1 MFRPLPFFIGVRYT
15 RARRRSLFVSFI
27 SLTSIIGLA
36 LGVLVMIVVLSVM
49 NGFDREMRDRV
60 LGMVPHATLDSAT
73 PIKDWRTIG
82 EGLLSHPQVA
92 AIAPFTQMQGLLT
105 NNGEVQK
112 VLVNA
117 IDPVEEGRVSIIGD
131 YFLDG
136 QGTLESLK
144 AGEFGILIGDLA
156 AKKLGLALGDKVTF
170 VAPEVSVTPAG
181 MFPRMKRFTVVGI
194 FHVGAGEIDGHV
206 VMTHVEDAGR
216 LLRLKPG
223 EVQGIRLRLHDLFQA
238 PQVAWELAG
247 LLREQDFYARDWTR
261 THGNLYQA
269 IRMEKTMIG
278 LLLLLIVAVAAFN
291 IISTL
296 VMVVTDKKAD
306 IAILR
311 TLGATP
317 RQIMATFM
325 VQGSVIGVV
334 GTVLGGVLGVLAA
347 LNVSAAIKGLENLLG
362 IRFLNA
368 EVYFIDYL
376 PSQVQGT
383 DVALVCGAALV
394 LSFLATLYPAWRAAR
409 TQPAEALRYE

>member
-60 LGMVPHATLDSAT
+60 LGMVPHATLDSTT

-82 EGLLSHPQVA
+82 EGLLRHPQVA

-105 NNGEVQK
+105 NNGQVQK

-117 IDPVEEGRVSIIGD
+117 IDPVEEAKVSIIGD
-131 YFLDG
+131 YFREGSLD
-136 QGTLESLK
+136 SLQ
-144 AGEFGILIGDLA
+144 AGGFGILIGDLA
-156 AKKLGLALGDKVTF
+156 AKKLGLAIGDKVTF
-170 VAPEVSVTPAG
+170 VAPEVAVTPAG

-206 VMTHVEDAGR
+206 VMAHVQDAGR

-223 EVQGIRLRLHDLFQA
+223 EVQGIRLKLHDLFQA
-238 PQVAWELAG
+238 PQVAWELAT

-296 VMVVTDKKAD
+296 VMVVTDKKSD

-325 VQGSVIGVV
+325 VQGSVIGIV
-334 GTVLGGVLGVLAA
+334 GTLVGGVLGVLAA
-347 LNVSAAIKGLENLLG
+347 LNVSAAIKGLESLLG
-362 IRFLNA
+362 IQFLNA

-376 PSQVQGT
+376 PSQVQGL

>member
-15 RARRRSLFVSFI
+15 QARRRSLFVSFI

-60 LGMVPHATLDSAT
+60 LGMVPHATLDSPS

-82 EGLLSHPQVA
+82 EGLSRHPQVA

-105 NNGEVQK
+105 HNGQVQK

-117 IDPVEEGRVSIIGD
+117 IDPVEENKVSIIGD
-131 YFLDG
+131 YFLKG
-136 QGTLESLK
+136 QGALDSLK
-144 AGEFGILIGDLA
+144 AGGFGIVVGDLA
-156 AKKLGLALGDKVTF
+156 AKKLGLAIGDKVTF

-223 EVQGIRLRLHDLFQA
+223 EVQGIRLKLHDLFQA
-238 PQVAWELAG
+238 PQVAWELAT
-247 LLREQDFYARDWTR
+247 LLRDQDFYARDWTR

-296 VMVVTDKKAD
+296 VMVVTDKKSD

-317 RQIMATFM
+317 RQIMLTFM
-325 VQGSVIGVV
+325 VQGSVIGIV
-334 GTVLGGVLGVLAA
+334 GTLVGGVLGVLAA

-362 IRFLNA
+362 IQFLNA

-376 PSQVQGT
+376 PSQVQGA
-383 DVALVCGAALV
+383 DVAMVCGAALV

>member
-60 LGMVPHATLDSAT
+60 LGMVPHATLDSTT

-82 EGLLSHPQVA
+82 EGLLRHPQVA

-105 NNGEVQK
+105 TNGQVQK

-117 IDPVEEGRVSIIGD
+117 IDPVEEAKVSIIGD
-131 YFLDG
+131 YFREGSLD
-136 QGTLESLK
+136 SLQ
-144 AGEFGILIGDLA
+144 AGGFGILIGDLA
-156 AKKLGLALGDKVTF
+156 AKKLGLAIGDKVTF
-170 VAPEVSVTPAG
+170 VAPEVAVTPAG

-206 VMTHVEDAGR
+206 VMAHVQDAGR

-223 EVQGIRLRLHDLFQA
+223 EVQGIRLKLHDLFQA
-238 PQVAWELAG
+238 PQVAWELAT

-269 IRMEKTMIG
+269 IRMEKAMIG

-296 VMVVTDKKAD
+296 VMVVNDKKGD

-317 RQIMATFM
+317 GTIMATFM
-325 VQGSVIGVV
+325 VQGTVIGVV
-334 GTVLGGVLGVLAA
+334 GTAIGAVVGMLAA
-347 LNVSAAIKGLENLLG
+347 LNVSAAISALEGLIG
-362 IRFLNA
+362 HKFLNA
-368 EVYFIDYL
+368 DVYFIDYL
-376 PSQVQGT
+376 PSQLQAQ
-383 DVALVCGAALV
+383 DVLMVCGAALV

-409 TQPAEALRYE
+409 TQPAQALRYE